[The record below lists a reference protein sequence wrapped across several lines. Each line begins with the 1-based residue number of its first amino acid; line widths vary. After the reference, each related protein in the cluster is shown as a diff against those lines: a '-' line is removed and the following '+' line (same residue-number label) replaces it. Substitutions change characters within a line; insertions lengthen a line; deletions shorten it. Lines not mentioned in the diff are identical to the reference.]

1 MKNINLLIV
10 DDHPMIREG
19 LVAML
24 TPYPD
29 INIVGTCV
37 DGQEAI
43 EAVERLVPDVILMDI
58 KMSKVNGF
66 EAAREITASYP
77 GVKIIM
83 LTIYEDAE
91 SIRMALQAGASGY
104 MLKQASREKLV
115 ESIRLAFRGETVI
128 DSMLLNQLVTD
139 YTRLAQGA
147 ASHAHSQ
154 AHDECRELTPRESEV
169 ARYLAQ
175 GLTNKE
181 ISARTHLAVDTV
193 KTHLR
198 SIYRKMGVK
207 NRSQAITEIMSARNF
222 KV

>member
-1 MKNINLLIV
+1 MRNINLLIV

-29 INIVGTCV
+29 INIVGTCS

-43 EAVERLVPDVILMDI
+43 ESVEAHAPDIILMDI
-58 KMSKVNGF
+58 KMLKVNGF
-66 EAAREITASYP
+66 EATREIVSNYP
-77 GVKIIM
+77 GVKVIM
-83 LTIYEDAE
+83 LTIFEDAE
-91 SIRMALQAGASGY
+91 SIRLALQAGASGY

-115 ESIRLAFRGETVI
+115 ESIRRAFKGETII
-128 DSMLLNQLVTD
+128 DSMLLSQLVTD
-139 YTRLAQGA
+139 YTRLAQGYTTRGYSLSA
-147 ASHAHSQ
+147 
-154 AHDECRELTPRESEV
+154 DESSELTPRESEV
-169 ARYLAQ
+169 ARFLAQ

-207 NRSQAITEIMSARNF
+207 NRSQAITELMTNKYVNI
-222 KV
+222 

>member
-1 MKNINLLIV
+1 MTNINLLIV

-24 TPYPD
+24 TPYSD
-29 INIVGTCV
+29 INIVGTCS
-37 DGQEAI
+37 DGQDAI
-43 EAVERLVPDVILMDI
+43 ETTERLSPNVILMDI
-58 KMSKVNGF
+58 KMGKVNGF
-66 EAAREITASYP
+66 EATREIVSNYP
-77 GVKIIM
+77 GVKVII

-91 SIRMALQAGASGY
+91 SIRLALQSGASGY

-115 ESIRLAFRGETVI
+115 ESIRRVIKGEVVI
-128 DSMLLNQLVTD
+128 DSTLLSQLVTD

-147 ASHAHSQ
+147 PQ
-154 AHDECRELTPRESEV
+154 NTFTQVIDECKDLTPRESEV
-169 ARYLAQ
+169 AKYLAQ

-207 NRSQAITEIMSARNF
+207 NRSQAITEIMSSRFINI
-222 KV
+222 

>member
-24 TPYPD
+24 TSYPD
-29 INIVGTCV
+29 INIVGTCS

-43 EAVERLVPDVILMDI
+43 ESVEGYAPDVILMDI
-58 KMSKVNGF
+58 KMVKVNGF
-66 EAAREITASYP
+66 DATREIVSNYP
-77 GVKIIM
+77 GVKVIM
-83 LTIYEDAE
+83 LTIFEDAE
-91 SIRMALQAGASGY
+91 SIRLALQAGASGY

-115 ESIRLAFRGETVI
+115 ESIRRAFKGETII
-128 DSMLLNQLVTD
+128 DPMLISQLVTD
-139 YTRLAQGA
+139 YTRLAQGY
-147 ASHAHSQ
+147 ASHSHSPS
-154 AHDECRELTPRESEV
+154 ADESSELTPRESEV
-169 ARYLAQ
+169 ARFLAQ

-207 NRSQAITEIMSARNF
+207 NRSQAITELLTSRHVNI
-222 KV
+222 